1 MSTEPEHFTEP
12 VLLITGASSGIGA
25 ATARRARAAGWRLVL
40 AARSLDRLEGLAQEL
55 GGPEAA
61 LPVRCDVTE
70 WEDQQRIVQAAL
82 DTFGGIDAAFA
93 NAGFGGPRGFLK
105 DTPEHWREMILT
117 NVYGAALTIRA
128 TIPALTA
135 SKGHLLLTS
144 SVAGRRVLP
153 GSLYSCTKHAVT
165 AMGEAARQDL
175 NGTGVRVTLIE
186 PGMTDTPFFEQ
197 RPQDALQDEDIAAA
211 VLYALSQPPHV
222 DVNEILVRPT
232 AQAG

>member
-1 MSTEPEHFTEP
+1 MSTPTRP

-25 ATARRARAAGWRLVL
+25 ATARHAVQAGWRVVL
-40 AARSLDRLEGLAQEL
+40 AARSLERLQDLAGEL
-55 GGPEAA
+55 GGPETA
-61 LPVRCDVTE
+61 LAVRCDVTE
-70 WEDQQRIVQAAL
+70 WEDQQRMVAEGLEA
-82 DTFGGIDAAFA
+82 FSSIDAAFA

-105 DTPEHWREMILT
+105 DTTEHWKEMVLT

-128 TIPALTA
+128 TVPALSE

-175 NGTGVRVTLIE
+175 HGTGVRVTLIE
-186 PGMTDTPFFEQ
+186 PGMVDTPFFDQ
-197 RPQDALQDEDIAAA
+197 RPTEALADEDIARG
-211 VLYALSQPPHV
+211 VIYALSQPPHV
-222 DVNEILVRPT
+222 DVNEILIRPI
-232 AQAG
+232 AQQG